1 MSVEKMSIAWPTS
14 FKNLSFCFQGSGNPD
29 KVPPKRKR
37 KRQTEDPLID
47 FAKTCQALTKC
58 YESTASAP
66 KSSFIK
72 YGEFV
77 GLRLSEMPQQN
88 AMQCVAEIDKV
99 ILSQIES
106 FTNCREIYSE
116 QSSSENITVY
126 HLN

>member
-1 MSVEKMSIAWPTS
+1 MSVEKMSIAWP
-14 FKNLSFCFQGSGNPD
+14 
-29 KVPPKRKR
+29 
-37 KRQTEDPLID
+37 
-47 FAKTCQALTKC
+47 
-58 YESTASAP
+58 P